1 MSTMNREQRRAAAKQ
16 AKRQAKA
23 QNKQY
28 QEAVD
33 SMTWDELE
41 ESYQLGKDILA
52 AENEMIAAVDK
63 MSDYVENKEYLAEVK
78 QGILSDVDALS
89 KELES
94 IHDSHAGKTGK
105 VGEDDIMDCLDA
117 HMTYSSFVTR
127 ATQLLQP
134 QEAALDQLHLLACQ
148 EAVRRGGEEA
158 NPGPLNLG
166 EVAEAVVAKEE

>member
-63 MSDYVENKEYLAEVK
+63 MSDYVENKEYLDEVK
-78 QGILSDVDALS
+78 QGILNDVDALS

-117 HMTYSSFVTR
+117 HMTCSSFVTR

-148 EAVRRGGEEA
+148 EAVRHGGEEA
-158 NPGPLNLG
+158 DPGPLNLG